1 MLPIRKISFYGK
13 WWHSRVPCKYSHY
26 DMWLISSNSCNQ
38 LIWHHRGLEMTQNI
52 CCKQIREHVNKNRWC
67 NETKRKRGAT
77 ITHRQN
83 SLASL
88 ATLSNLQ
95 ALTIKINHFML
106 QGIAHKSDLEC
117 HKCKQRWVIC
127 LLKHQRAYK
136 CNRRLEYIRGTP
148 RPIIIYWLHRDEH
161 LALT

>member
-1 MLPIRKISFYGK
+1 M
-13 WWHSRVPCKYSHY
+13 PCKYSHY
-26 DMWLISSNSCNQ
+26 DMWLTSSNSCNQ
-38 LIWHHRGLEMTQNI
+38 LVWHHRRLETTQNT

-67 NETKRKRGAT
+67 NETTGEREREREAT

-95 ALTIKINHFML
+95 ASTIKINHFRL

-117 HKCKQRWVIC
+117 HKRKQRWVIC

-136 CNRRLEYIRGTP
+136 CSRRLEYKYISGAP
-148 RPIIIYWLHRDEH
+148 RSIIIYWLHRDEH
-161 LALT
+161 LALK